1 MSSEDEHAQLKPR
14 LSPDDY
20 ATNAFQAMLKGIPVF
35 GSSLEQFLFGPLQEL
50 RMRRIEATL
59 HEIAVILHQ
68 KKIPP
73 SAVETEE
80 FANLL
85 ESVAPALSRST
96 NEDRRQRFR
105 DLLLNAAQTPS
116 GDPIWE
122 EARFASKLLDPIDP
136 PGLAVLA
143 ALRETDLGNRFDVV
157 SVPTPQV
164 FKGHFNFDNPP
175 GTHHVLPYEWP
186 LIDEWV
192 SRLREMRLIDTRG
205 GFGRGGHRQVCLTD
219 VGKMLIR
226 WTLREDS

>member
-1 MSSEDEHAQLKPR
+1 MSSGDEHPQLKPK

-20 ATNAFQAMLKGIPVF
+20 ATNAFQAMLKGIPIL

-59 HEIAVILHQ
+59 QEIAAILQQ
-68 KKIPP
+68 KNIPP

-116 GDPIWE
+116 GDPSWE
-122 EARFASKLLDPIDP
+122 EVKLASTLLDAIDA
-136 PGLAVLA
+136 PGLVILA
-143 ALRETDLGNRFDVV
+143 ALSKTNPQNRFDVV

-164 FKGHFNFDNPP
+164 FEGRFDFDNPP
-175 GTHHVLPYEWP
+175 GTHHVLPYEWR

-205 GFGRGGHRQVCLTD
+205 GFGRGGHSQVCLTD

-226 WTLREDS
+226 WTLTPD